1 MDSTATDFGGVS
13 QRRPT
18 IPGLNLSRCQRAY
31 FGLPRVCAREILRE
45 IRRHMPFRQTIAAK
59 IFGLAIILLLLTIA
73 LAGFLL
79 YEVTRTTQDLTVV
92 ANFDVP
98 LTQSLARLHEFGLR
112 RRLAF
117 ERWFGALN
125 AAEPNREI
133 VAEAT
138 ENYAL
143 FTRKL
148 TDEFSTARRIIDA
161 YPENAPGSHTL
172 AEVETLLDQI
182 QPAYKTLN
190 NRQREVLDMQRAGQH
205 DKANEQLNL
214 LNDLQ
219 GTVQNQRESVNSKMA
234 AWSDAATKATEQ
246 RERRVFWLT
255 IAATTSTVL
264 LGLAVAALITNRLSR
279 PVRSLA
285 LAMRDVQEG
294 NLNIQLP
301 VSSTDEVGRLT
312 DSFNFFVQELRSK
325 ERMKQ
330 TFGKYID
337 PRILEHVLAQPGAEA
352 ATGGRRDM
360 TVSFADLVGFTSL
373 SERLTPLVMVTLL
386 NRHFGLQALA
396 VQEHLG
402 VVDKFVGDSIV
413 AFWGPPFVKSEE
425 HAVLACRAAQA
436 QLLALDKLRREL
448 PDITGLRR
456 DAPTVDLC
464 IGICTGEVVVGNIGS
479 ENTRSYTVVGDTV
492 NLAARLER
500 ANRVYG
506 TRILVGESTVQAIGS
521 EFEIREIDTISVKG
535 KTETTRVFEVM
546 SMAGQLSEESVRLR
560 DRYDQARRMYL
571 GQDWDRA
578 ETTFHECLQ
587 IRPNDGPSRVLL
599 ERIQF
604 LRRNPPGKD
613 WNGVWHLR
621 EK

>member
-1 MDSTATDFGGVS
+1 MQF
-13 QRRPT
+13 P
-18 IPGLNLSRCQRAY
+18 
-31 FGLPRVCAREILRE
+31 
-45 IRRHMPFRQTIAAK
+45 QTIAAK
-59 IFGLAIILLLLTIA
+59 IFGLAIILLLLTIS

-79 YEVTRTTQDLTVV
+79 YEVTRTKQDLTVV

-125 AAEPNREI
+125 AAEPNGEI

-138 ENYAL
+138 DNYAL

-148 TDEFSTARRIIDA
+148 TDEFSTARRIIEA
-161 YPENAPGSHTL
+161 YPKNAPGSHTL

-182 QPAYKTLN
+182 QPAYKTIN
-190 NRQREVLDMQRAGQH
+190 NRQREVLDMQLAGQH

-234 AWSDAATKATEQ
+234 AWSDSAAKATEQ

-285 LAMRDVQEG
+285 TAMRDVQGG
-294 NLNIQLP
+294 NLNIELP

-312 DSFNFFVQELRSK
+312 DSFNFFVKELRSK
-325 ERMKQ
+325 QRLKQ

-337 PRILEHVLAQPGAEA
+337 PRILEHVLAQPDAEA
-352 ATGGRRDM
+352 VAGGRREM
-360 TVSFADLVGFTSL
+360 TVLFADLVGFTGL
-373 SERLTPLVMVTLL
+373 SERLTPLLMVTLL

-396 VQEHLG
+396 VQEHHG
-402 VVDKFVGDSIV
+402 VVDKFIGDSV
-413 AFWGPPFVKSEE
+413 MAFWGPPFVKPEE

-436 QLLALDKLRREL
+436 QLAALDTLRREL

-456 DAPTVDLC
+456 DAPVIDLG

-479 ENTRSYTVVGDTV
+479 ENTRSYTVIGDTA
-492 NLAARLER
+492 NLAARLET

-506 TRILVGESTVQAIGS
+506 THILVAESTRQAVGS
-521 EFEIREIDTISVKG
+521 HFEMREIDTIFVKG
-535 KTETTRVFEVM
+535 KIETTRVFELM
-546 SMAGQLSEESVRLR
+546 SAAGKPSEELVRLR
-560 DRYDQARRMYL
+560 ERYDAARRSYL
-571 GQDWDRA
+571 AQDWDTA
-578 ETTFHECLQ
+578 EATFRECLK
-587 IRPNDGPSRVLL
+587 IRPNDGPSRVFL
-599 ERIQF
+599 ERVQAF
-604 LRRNPPGKD
+604 RRNSPGKD
-613 WNGVWHLR
+613 WNGVWQLV

>member
-1 MDSTATDFGGVS
+1 M
-13 QRRPT
+13 
-18 IPGLNLSRCQRAY
+18 
-31 FGLPRVCAREILRE
+31 
-45 IRRHMPFRQTIAAK
+45 
-59 IFGLAIILLLLTIA
+59 
-73 LAGFLL
+73 
-79 YEVTRTTQDLTVV
+79 
-92 ANFDVP
+92 P

-148 TDEFSTARRIIDA
+148 TDEFSTARRIIEA

-182 QPAYKTLN
+182 QPAYKTIN
-190 NRQREVLDMQRAGQH
+190 NRQRELLDMQRAGQH

-219 GTVQNQRESVNSKMA
+219 DTVQNQRESVNSKMA
-234 AWSDAATKATEQ
+234 VWSGSATKATEQ

-285 LAMRDVQEG
+285 SAMRDVQGG
-294 NLNIQLP
+294 NLNIELP

-312 DSFNFFVQELRSK
+312 DSFNFFVKELRSK

-352 ATGGRRDM
+352 VAGGRRDM

-396 VQEHLG
+396 VQEHHG

-413 AFWGPPFVKSEE
+413 AFWGAPFVKSEE
-425 HAVLACRAAQA
+425 HAGLACRAAQA
-436 QLLALDKLRREL
+436 QLLALDKLHREL

-456 DAPTVDLC
+456 DAPAVDLC
-464 IGICTGEVVVGNIGS
+464 VGICTGEVVVGNIGS

-506 TRILVGESTVQAIGS
+506 TRILVGESTAHAIGS
-521 EFEIREIDTISVKG
+521 EFEIREIDTIAVKG
-535 KTETTRVFEVM
+535 KTETTRIFEVM
-546 SMAGQLSEESVRLR
+546 SMAGQLSEESVHLR
-560 DRYDQARRMYL
+560 ERYDQARRMYL
-571 GQDWDRA
+571 DQDWDRA
-578 ETTFHECLQ
+578 DTTFRECLQ
-587 IRPNDGPSRVLL
+587 IRSNDGPSCVLL

>member
-1 MDSTATDFGGVS
+1 
-13 QRRPT
+13 
-18 IPGLNLSRCQRAY
+18 
-31 FGLPRVCAREILRE
+31 
-45 IRRHMPFRQTIAAK
+45 MPFRQTIAAK

-73 LAGFLL
+73 LAGYLL
-79 YEVTRTTQDLTVV
+79 YEVSRTKHDLMVV

-98 LTQSLARLHEFGLR
+98 LTQSLARLDEFGLR

-133 VAEAT
+133 LAEAT
-138 ENYAL
+138 ENYML

-148 TDEFSTARRIIDA
+148 TDEFSTARRIINA

-182 QPAYKTLN
+182 RPAYQILN
-190 NRQREVLDMQRAGQH
+190 NRQREVLDMQLAGEH

-219 GTVQNQRESVNSKMA
+219 RTVQNQRESVNSKMA
-234 AWSDAATKATEQ
+234 AWSGSATKATEQ

-264 LGLAVAALITNRLSR
+264 LGLAVAALVTNRLSR

-285 LAMRDVQEG
+285 SAMRDVQGG
-294 NLNIQLP
+294 NLNVQLP
-301 VSSTDEVGRLT
+301 VSSSDEVGRLT

-352 ATGGRRDM
+352 LAGGRREM
-360 TVSFADLVGFTSL
+360 TVLFADLVGFTSL

-396 VQEHLG
+396 VQEHKG

-413 AFWGPPFVKSEE
+413 GFWGPPFVKAEE
-425 HAVLACRAAQA
+425 NATLACRAAEA
-436 QLLALDKLRREL
+436 QLLALDTLRREL
-448 PDITGLRR
+448 PEITGLRR
-456 DAPTVDLC
+456 DAPRIDLC
-464 IGICTGEVVVGNIGS
+464 IGICSGEVVVGNIGS
-479 ENTRSYTVVGDTV
+479 ETTRSYTVVGDTV

-506 TRILVGESTVQAIGS
+506 TQILINESTAQAIGS
-521 EFEIREIDTISVKG
+521 QFETREIDTISVKG
-535 KTETTRVFEVM
+535 KTETTRIFELM
-546 SMAGQLSEESVRLR
+546 SAAGQLSEESVRLR
-560 DRYDQARRMYL
+560 ERYAAARRMYL
-571 GQDWDRA
+571 GQDWDLA
-578 ETTFHECLQ
+578 ETGFRECLQ
-587 IRPNDGPSRVLL
+587 IRPDDGPSRVLL

-604 LRRNPPGKD
+604 LRRNPPGDD

>member
-1 MDSTATDFGGVS
+1 
-13 QRRPT
+13 
-18 IPGLNLSRCQRAY
+18 
-31 FGLPRVCAREILRE
+31 
-45 IRRHMPFRQTIAAK
+45 MPFRQTIAAK

-79 YEVTRTTQDLTVV
+79 YEVTRTKQDLAVV

-125 AAEPNREI
+125 ADQPNREI

-138 ENYAL
+138 QNYAL

-161 YPENAPGSHTL
+161 YPRNGPGSHTL

-182 QPAYKTLN
+182 QPAYKTIS
-190 NRQREVLDMQRAGQH
+190 NRQREVLDMQLAGHHDRANQ
-205 DKANEQLNL
+205 QLNL

-219 GTVQNQRESVNSKMA
+219 STVQNQREAVNSKMA
-234 AWSDAATKATEQ
+234 AWSGSAAKATEH

-264 LGLAVAALITNRLSR
+264 LGLAVAALITSRLSR

-285 LAMRDVQEG
+285 IAMRDVQQG
-294 NLNIQLP
+294 NLNIELP

-312 DSFNFFVQELRSK
+312 DSFNFFVKELRSK
-325 ERMKQ
+325 ERLKQ

-352 ATGGRRDM
+352 VASGRREM
-360 TVSFADLVGFTSL
+360 TVLFADLVGFTGL
-373 SERLTPLVMVTLL
+373 SERLTPLLMVTLL

-396 VQEHLG
+396 VQEHHG
-402 VVDKFVGDSIV
+402 VVDKFIGDSIM
-413 AFWGPPFVKSEE
+413 AFWGPPFVKPEE

-436 QLLALDKLRREL
+436 QLAALDTLRQEL

-456 DAPTVDLC
+456 DAPVIDLG

-479 ENTRSYTVVGDTV
+479 ENTRSYTAIGDTA
-492 NLAARLER
+492 NLAARLET

-506 TRILVGESTVQAIGS
+506 THVLVAESTAQAVS
-521 EFEIREIDTISVKG
+521 SHFEMREIDTIFVKG
-535 KTETTRVFEVM
+535 KIETTRVFELI
-546 SMAGQLSEESVRLR
+546 SAAGQLSGELVRLR
-560 DRYDQARRMYL
+560 ERYDAALRSYVA
-571 GQDWDRA
+571 QDWDLA
-578 ETTFHECLQ
+578 EATFRECLK
-587 IRPNDGPSRVLL
+587 IRPNDGPSRVFL
-599 ERIQF
+599 ERVQA
-604 LRRNPPGKD
+604 LRQDPPGKD
-613 WNGVWHLR
+613 WNGVWQLV

>member
-1 MDSTATDFGGVS
+1 M
-13 QRRPT
+13 R
-18 IPGLNLSRCQRAY
+18 
-31 FGLPRVCAREILRE
+31 
-45 IRRHMPFRQTIAAK
+45 FRQTIAAK

-73 LAGFLL
+73 LACFLL
-79 YEVTRTTQDLTVV
+79 YEVTRTTEDLTVV

-98 LTQSLARLHEFGLR
+98 LTQTLARLDEFGLR

-138 ENYAL
+138 ENYTL

-148 TDEFSTARRIIDA
+148 TDEFSATRHIIKA

-182 QPAYKTLN
+182 EPAYQIVN
-190 NRQREVLDMQRAGQH
+190 NRQREVLDLQLAGQH
-205 DKANEQLNL
+205 DMANARLNL

-219 GTVQNQRESVNSKMA
+219 GTIQDQRALVKSKMA
-234 AWSDAATKATEQ
+234 AWSSSATKSTEE

-264 LGLAVAALITNRLSR
+264 LGLAVAALVSNRLSR
-279 PVRSLA
+279 PMRSLA
-285 LAMRDVQEG
+285 SAMRDVQGG

-301 VSSTDEVGRLT
+301 VNSTDEVGRLT

-337 PRILEHVLAQPGAEA
+337 PRILEQVLAESGEA
-352 ATGGRRDM
+352 AVASGRREM
-360 TVSFADLVGFTSL
+360 TVLFADLVGFTGL
-373 SERLTPLVMVTLL
+373 SERLTGLVMVTLL

-396 VQEHLG
+396 VQEHKG

-413 AFWGPPFVKSEE
+413 AFWGSPFVKTDE
-425 HAVLACRAAQA
+425 HAMLACRAAQA
-436 QLLALDKLRREL
+436 QLTALDTLRREL

-456 DAPTVDLC
+456 DAPHIDLC

-479 ENTRSYTVVGDTV
+479 ENTRSYTVVGDSV
-492 NLAARLER
+492 NLAARLET

-506 TRILVGESTVQAIGS
+506 TQILINETTAQAIAS
-521 EFEIREIDTISVKG
+521 QFEMREVDTISVKG
-535 KTETTRVFEVM
+535 KTETTRIFELM
-546 SMAGQLSEESVRLR
+546 SAAGQLSEESVRLHE
-560 DRYDQARRMYL
+560 RYDIARKSYL
-571 GQDWDRA
+571 AQDWDTA
-578 ETTFHECLQ
+578 EKAFRECLQ

-599 ERIQF
+599 QRIQF

>member
-1 MDSTATDFGGVS
+1 
-13 QRRPT
+13 
-18 IPGLNLSRCQRAY
+18 
-31 FGLPRVCAREILRE
+31 
-45 IRRHMPFRQTIAAK
+45 MPFRQTIAAK

-79 YEVTRTTQDLTVV
+79 YEVTRTKQDLTVV

-143 FTRKL
+143 FTGKL
-148 TDEFSTARRIIDA
+148 TDEFLTARRLIEA

-172 AEVETLLDQI
+172 GEVETLLDQI
-182 QPAYKTLN
+182 EPAYQIIN
-190 NRQREVLDMQRAGQH
+190 NRQREVLDMQRAGEH
-205 DKANEQLNL
+205 DKANQQLNL

-219 GTVQNQRESVNSKMA
+219 RTVQNQRESVNSKMA
-234 AWSDAATKATEQ
+234 AWSSSATKATEQ

-285 LAMRDVQEG
+285 SAMRDVQGG
-294 NLNIQLP
+294 NLNIELP
-301 VSSTDEVGRLT
+301 VGSTDEVGRLT
-312 DSFNFFVQELRSK
+312 DSFNFFVKELRSK
-325 ERMKQ
+325 ERLKQ
-330 TFGKYID
+330 TFGKYVD
-337 PRILEHVLAQPGAEA
+337 PRILEHVLAQPGAEGVA
-352 ATGGRRDM
+352 GGRREM
-360 TVSFADLVGFTSL
+360 TVLFADLVGFTGL
-373 SERLTPLVMVTLL
+373 SERLTPLLMVTLL

-396 VQEHLG
+396 VQEHRG
-402 VVDKFVGDSIV
+402 VVDKFIGDSV
-413 AFWGPPFVKSEE
+413 MAFWGQPFVKPEE

-436 QLLALDKLRREL
+436 QLAALDTLRREL

-456 DAPTVDLC
+456 DVPEVDVC

-479 ENTRSYTVVGDTV
+479 ENTRSYTVIGDTA

-506 TRILVGESTVQAIGS
+506 THVLLAESTAQAVVS
-521 EFEIREIDTISVKG
+521 RFEMREIDTIFVKG
-535 KTETTRVFEVM
+535 KLETTRVFELM
-546 SMAGQLSEESVRLR
+546 SAARALSEELARLR
-560 DRYDQARRMYL
+560 ERYDAGRRSYL
-571 GQDWDRA
+571 AQEWDTA
-578 ETTFHECLQ
+578 EASFRECLK
-587 IRPNDGPSRVLL
+587 IRPNDGPSRVFL
-599 ERIQF
+599 ERVQD

-613 WNGVWHLR
+613 WNGVWQLV

>member
-1 MDSTATDFGGVS
+1 MQD
-13 QRRPT
+13 
-18 IPGLNLSRCQRAY
+18 
-31 FGLPRVCAREILRE
+31 ILRE
-45 IRRHMPFRQTIAAK
+45 IRCHMPFRQTIAAK

-79 YEVTRTTQDLTVV
+79 YEVTRTKQDLTIV

-125 AAEPNREI
+125 AAEPNGEI

-138 ENYAL
+138 DNYAL

-148 TDEFSTARRIIDA
+148 TDEFSTARRIIEA
-161 YPENAPGSHTL
+161 YPKNAPGSHTL
-172 AEVETLLDQI
+172 TEVETLLDQI
-182 QPAYKTLN
+182 QPAYKTIN
-190 NRQREVLDMQRAGQH
+190 NRQREVLDMQLAGQH
-205 DKANEQLNL
+205 EKANEQLNL

-234 AWSDAATKATEQ
+234 AWSDSAAKATEQ

-285 LAMRDVQEG
+285 SAMRDVQGG
-294 NLNIQLP
+294 NLNIELP

-312 DSFNFFVQELRSK
+312 DSFNFFVKELRSK
-325 ERMKQ
+325 QRLKQ

-337 PRILEHVLAQPGAEA
+337 PRILEHVLAQPDAEA
-352 ATGGRRDM
+352 VAGGRREM
-360 TVSFADLVGFTSL
+360 TVLFADLVGFTGL
-373 SERLTPLVMVTLL
+373 SERLTPLLMVTLL

-396 VQEHLG
+396 VQEHHG
-402 VVDKFVGDSIV
+402 VVDKFIGDSV
-413 AFWGPPFVKSEE
+413 MAFWGPPFVKPEE

-436 QLLALDKLRREL
+436 QLAALDTLRREL

-456 DAPTVDLC
+456 DAPVIDLG

-479 ENTRSYTVVGDTV
+479 ENTRSYTVIGDTA
-492 NLAARLER
+492 NLAARLET

-506 TRILVGESTVQAIGS
+506 THILVAESTAQAVGS
-521 EFEIREIDTISVKG
+521 QFEMREIDTIFVKG
-535 KTETTRVFEVM
+535 KIETTRVFELM
-546 SMAGQLSEESVRLR
+546 SAAGQLPEELVRLR
-560 DRYDQARRMYL
+560 ERYDAARRSYL
-571 GQDWDRA
+571 AQDWDTA
-578 ETTFHECLQ
+578 EATFRECLQ
-587 IRPNDGPSRVLL
+587 IRPNDGPSRVFL
-599 ERIQF
+599 ERFQA
-604 LRRNPPGKD
+604 LRLHPPGKN
-613 WNGVWHLR
+613 WNGVWQLV

>member
-1 MDSTATDFGGVS
+1 
-13 QRRPT
+13 
-18 IPGLNLSRCQRAY
+18 
-31 FGLPRVCAREILRE
+31 
-45 IRRHMPFRQTIAAK
+45 MPFRQTIAAK

-73 LAGFLL
+73 LAGYLL
-79 YEVTRTTQDLTVV
+79 YEVSCTKHDLMVV

-98 LTQSLARLHEFGLR
+98 LTQSLARLDEFGLR

-133 VAEAT
+133 LAEAT
-138 ENYAL
+138 ENYML

-182 QPAYKTLN
+182 RPAYQILN
-190 NRQREVLDMQRAGQH
+190 NRQREVLDMQLAGEH

-219 GTVQNQRESVNSKMA
+219 RTVQNQRESVNSKMA
-234 AWSDAATKATEQ
+234 AWSGSATKATEQ

-264 LGLAVAALITNRLSR
+264 LGLAVAALVTNRLSR

-285 LAMRDVQEG
+285 SAMRDVQGG
-294 NLNIQLP
+294 NLNVQLP
-301 VSSTDEVGRLT
+301 VSSSDEVGRLT

-325 ERMKQ
+325 EHMKQ

-352 ATGGRRDM
+352 LAGGRREM
-360 TVSFADLVGFTSL
+360 TVLFADLVGFTSL

-396 VQEHLG
+396 VQEHKG

-413 AFWGPPFVKSEE
+413 GFWGPPFVKAEE
-425 HAVLACRAAQA
+425 NATLACRAAEA
-436 QLLALDKLRREL
+436 QLLALDTLRREL
-448 PDITGLRR
+448 PEITGLRR
-456 DAPTVDLC
+456 DAPRIDLC
-464 IGICTGEVVVGNIGS
+464 IGICSGEVVVGNIGS
-479 ENTRSYTVVGDTV
+479 ETTRSYTVVGDTV

-506 TRILVGESTVQAIGS
+506 TQILINESTAQAIGS
-521 EFEIREIDTISVKG
+521 QFETREIDTISVKG
-535 KTETTRVFEVM
+535 KTETTRIFELM
-546 SMAGQLSEESVRLR
+546 SAAGQLSEESVRLR
-560 DRYDQARRMYL
+560 ERYAAARRMYL
-571 GQDWDRA
+571 GQDWDLA
-578 ETTFHECLQ
+578 ETGFRECLQ
-587 IRPNDGPSRVLL
+587 IRPDDGPSRVLL

-604 LRRNPPGKD
+604 LRRNPPGDD

>member
-1 MDSTATDFGGVS
+1 
-13 QRRPT
+13 
-18 IPGLNLSRCQRAY
+18 
-31 FGLPRVCAREILRE
+31 
-45 IRRHMPFRQTIAAK
+45 MPFRQTIAAK

-79 YEVTRTTQDLTVV
+79 YEVTRTKQDLTVV

-125 AAEPNREI
+125 ATEPNREV

-138 ENYAL
+138 ENYTL

-148 TDEFSTARRIIDA
+148 TDEFSNARRIIDA
-161 YPENAPGSHTL
+161 YPKNAPGSHTL

-182 QPAYKTLN
+182 QPAYKTIN
-190 NRQREVLDMQRAGQH
+190 NRQREVLDMQLAGQR
-205 DKANEQLNL
+205 DKANQQLNL

-219 GTVQNQRESVNSKMA
+219 STVQNQREAVNSKMA
-234 AWSDAATKATEQ
+234 AWSGSAAKATEQ

-285 LAMRDVQEG
+285 SAMRDVQGG
-294 NLNIQLP
+294 NLNVELP

-312 DSFNFFVQELRSK
+312 DSFNFFVKELRSK
-325 ERMKQ
+325 ERLKQ

-352 ATGGRRDM
+352 VASGRREM
-360 TVSFADLVGFTSL
+360 TVLFADLVGFTGL
-373 SERLTPLVMVTLL
+373 SERLTPLLMVTLL

-396 VQEHLG
+396 VQEHHG
-402 VVDKFVGDSIV
+402 VVDKFIGDSIM
-413 AFWGPPFVKSEE
+413 AFWGQPFVKPEE

-436 QLLALDKLRREL
+436 QLAALDTLRREL

-456 DAPTVDLC
+456 DVPVIDVC

-479 ENTRSYTVVGDTV
+479 ENTRSYTVIGDTA

-506 TRILVGESTVQAIGS
+506 THVLVAESTAQAVRS
-521 EFEIREIDTISVKG
+521 QFETRDIDTIFVKG
-535 KTETTRVFEVM
+535 KLETTRVFELM
-546 SMAGQLSEESVRLR
+546 SPAGELSQELVRLR
-560 DRYDQARRMYL
+560 ECYDAARRNYL
-571 GQDWDRA
+571 AQDWDTA
-578 ETTFHECLQ
+578 EATFRECLK
-587 IRPNDGPSRVLL
+587 IRPNDGPSRVFL
-599 ERIQF
+599 ERVQA

-613 WNGVWHLR
+613 WNGVWQLA

>member
-1 MDSTATDFGGVS
+1 
-13 QRRPT
+13 
-18 IPGLNLSRCQRAY
+18 
-31 FGLPRVCAREILRE
+31 
-45 IRRHMPFRQTIAAK
+45 MPLRQTIAAK

-73 LAGFLL
+73 LACFLL
-79 YEVTRTTQDLTVV
+79 YEVTRTEQDLTIV

-98 LTQSLARLHEFGLR
+98 LTQCLARLDEFGLR

-161 YPENAPGSHTL
+161 YPKNAPGSHTL

-219 GTVQNQRESVNSKMA
+219 GTVQNQRELVNSKMA

-285 LAMRDVQEG
+285 LAMRDVQGG

-352 ATGGRRDM
+352 ATGGRRNM

-373 SERLTPLVMVTLL
+373 SERLTPLLMVTLL

-402 VVDKFVGDSIV
+402 VVDKFVGDSVV

-425 HAVLACRAAQA
+425 HAGLACRAAQA
-436 QLLALDKLRREL
+436 QVLALDKLRREL

-456 DAPTVDLC
+456 DAPAVDLC

-546 SMAGQLSEESVRLR
+546 SIAGQLSEESVRLR
-560 DRYDQARRMYL
+560 ERYDQARRMYL

-578 ETTFHECLQ
+578 ETIFHECLQ
-587 IRPNDGPSRVLL
+587 IRPNDGPSCVLL

>member
-1 MDSTATDFGGVS
+1 MRAGDS
-13 QRRPT
+13 
-18 IPGLNLSRCQRAY
+18 C
-31 FGLPRVCAREILRE
+31 E

-79 YEVTRTTQDLTVV
+79 YEVTRTKQDLTVV

-125 AAEPNREI
+125 APEPNREI

-161 YPENAPGSHTL
+161 YPKNAPGSHTL

-234 AWSDAATKATEQ
+234 AWSGSAAKATEQ

-285 LAMRDVQEG
+285 NAMRDVQGG
-294 NLNIQLP
+294 NLNIELP
-301 VSSTDEVGRLT
+301 VSSSDEVGRLT
-312 DSFNFFVQELRSK
+312 DSFNFFVKELRSK
-325 ERMKQ
+325 ERLKQ

-352 ATGGRRDM
+352 VGSGRREM
-360 TVSFADLVGFTSL
+360 TVLFADLVGFTGL
-373 SERLTPLVMVTLL
+373 SERLTPLLMVTLL

-396 VQEHLG
+396 VQEHHG
-402 VVDKFVGDSIV
+402 VVDKFIGDSIM
-413 AFWGPPFVKSEE
+413 AFWGQPFVKPEE

-436 QLLALDKLRREL
+436 QLAALDTLRREL

-456 DAPTVDLC
+456 DAPVIDLG

-479 ENTRSYTVVGDTV
+479 ENTRSYTVIGDTA

-506 TRILVGESTVQAIGS
+506 TQILLGESTARAIGS
-521 EFEIREIDTISVKG
+521 RFEIREIDTIFVKG
-535 KTETTRVFEVM
+535 KIETTRVFELM
-546 SMAGQLSEESVRLR
+546 SAAGQLSGELVRLR
-560 DRYDQARRMYL
+560 ERYDAARRSYL
-571 GQDWDRA
+571 AQDWDTA
-578 ETTFHECLQ
+578 EATFRECLE
-587 IRPNDGPSRVLL
+587 IRPKDGPSRVFL
-599 ERIQF
+599 ERVQA

-613 WNGVWHLR
+613 WNGVWQLV

>member
-1 MDSTATDFGGVS
+1 
-13 QRRPT
+13 
-18 IPGLNLSRCQRAY
+18 
-31 FGLPRVCAREILRE
+31 
-45 IRRHMPFRQTIAAK
+45 MPFRQTIAAK
-59 IFGLAIILLLLTIA
+59 IFGLAIILLLLTIS
-73 LAGFLL
+73 LAAFLL
-79 YEVTRTTQDLTVV
+79 YEVTRTKQDLTVV

-138 ENYAL
+138 ENYTL

-148 TDEFSTARRIIDA
+148 TDEFLTARSIIEA
-161 YPENAPGSHTL
+161 YPRNGPGSHTL

-182 QPAYKTLN
+182 QPAYKTIN
-190 NRQREVLDMQRAGQH
+190 NRQREVLDMQLAGQH

-219 GTVQNQRESVNSKMA
+219 STVQNQRESVNSKMA
-234 AWSDAATKATEQ
+234 TWSDAAAKATER
-246 RERRVFWLT
+246 RERNVFWLT

-285 LAMRDVQEG
+285 VAMRDVQQG

-312 DSFNFFVQELRSK
+312 ASFNFFVQELRSK

-337 PRILEHVLAQPGAEA
+337 PRILEQVLAEGGKEA
-352 ATGGRRDM
+352 VAGGRRDM
-360 TVSFADLVGFTSL
+360 TVSFADLVGFTGL
-373 SERLTPLVMVTLL
+373 SEKLTPLLMVKLL

-396 VQEHLG
+396 VQEYRG
-402 VVDKFVGDSIV
+402 IVDKFVGDSIV
-413 AFWGPPFVKSEE
+413 AFWGPPFVKAEE
-425 HAVLACRAAQA
+425 HAMLACRAAQA
-436 QLLALDKLRREL
+436 QLLALDNLRREL

-456 DAPTVDLC
+456 DTPAVDLC
-464 IGICTGEVVVGNIGS
+464 IGICTGEAVVGNLGS
-479 ENTRSYTVVGDTV
+479 ENTRSYTVIGDTV
-492 NLAARLER
+492 NIAARLER

-506 TRILVGESTVQAIGS
+506 TQILVSESTAEAIGS
-521 EFEIREIDTISVKG
+521 EFEMREIDTISVKG
-535 KTETTRVFEVM
+535 KTETTRIFELM
-546 SMAGQLSEESVRLR
+546 SMAGQLSEESVRMR
-560 DRYDQARRMYL
+560 ERYDAARRMYL
-571 GQDWDRA
+571 AQDWDRA
-578 ETTFHECLQ
+578 ETTFRECLQ
-587 IRPNDGPSRVLL
+587 IRPNDGPSGVFL

-604 LRRNPPGKD
+604 LRRNPPGED

>member
-1 MDSTATDFGGVS
+1 
-13 QRRPT
+13 
-18 IPGLNLSRCQRAY
+18 
-31 FGLPRVCAREILRE
+31 
-45 IRRHMPFRQTIAAK
+45 MPFRQTIAAK

-79 YEVTRTTQDLTVV
+79 YEVTRTKQDLTVV

-161 YPENAPGSHTL
+161 YPRNGPGSHTL

-182 QPAYKTLN
+182 QPAYKTIN
-190 NRQREVLDMQRAGQH
+190 NRQREVLDMPRAGQH

-234 AWSDAATKATEQ
+234 AWSGSAAKATEQ

-285 LAMRDVQEG
+285 NAMRDVQGG
-294 NLNIQLP
+294 NLNIELP
-301 VSSTDEVGRLT
+301 VSSRDEVGRLT
-312 DSFNFFVQELRSK
+312 DSFNFFVKELRSK
-325 ERMKQ
+325 ERLKQ

-337 PRILEHVLAQPGAEA
+337 PRILEHVLAQPGSEA
-352 ATGGRRDM
+352 VASGRREM
-360 TVSFADLVGFTSL
+360 TVLFADLVGFTGL
-373 SERLTPLVMVTLL
+373 SERLTPLLMVTLL

-396 VQEHLG
+396 VQEHHG
-402 VVDKFVGDSIV
+402 VVDKFIGDSV
-413 AFWGPPFVKSEE
+413 MAFWGQPFVKAEE

-436 QLLALDKLRREL
+436 QLAALDTLRREL

-456 DAPTVDLC
+456 DAPVIDLG

-479 ENTRSYTVVGDTV
+479 ENTRSYTVIGDTA

-500 ANRVYG
+500 ANRVFC
-506 TRILVGESTVQAIGS
+506 TQILLGESTARAIGS
-521 EFEIREIDTISVKG
+521 EFEIREIDTIFVKG
-535 KTETTRVFEVM
+535 KIETTRVFELM
-546 SMAGQLSEESVRLR
+546 SAAGQLSGELVRLR
-560 DRYDQARRMYL
+560 ERYDAARRSYL
-571 GQDWDRA
+571 AQDWDTA
-578 ETTFHECLQ
+578 EATFRECLE
-587 IRPNDGPSRVLL
+587 IRPKDGPSRVFL
-599 ERIQF
+599 ERVQA

-613 WNGVWHLR
+613 WNGVWQLV

>member
-1 MDSTATDFGGVS
+1 
-13 QRRPT
+13 
-18 IPGLNLSRCQRAY
+18 
-31 FGLPRVCAREILRE
+31 
-45 IRRHMPFRQTIAAK
+45 MPFRQTIAAK

-79 YEVTRTTQDLTVV
+79 YEVTRTKQDLTIV

-125 AAEPNREI
+125 AAEPNGEI

-138 ENYAL
+138 DNYAL

-148 TDEFSTARRIIDA
+148 TDEFSTARRIIEA
-161 YPENAPGSHTL
+161 YPKNAPGSHTL

-182 QPAYKTLN
+182 QPAYKTIN
-190 NRQREVLDMQRAGQH
+190 NRQREVLDMQLAGQH
-205 DKANEQLNL
+205 EKANEQLNL

-234 AWSDAATKATEQ
+234 AWSDSAAKATEQ

-285 LAMRDVQEG
+285 TAMRDVQGG
-294 NLNIQLP
+294 NLNIELP

-312 DSFNFFVQELRSK
+312 DSFNFFVKELRSK
-325 ERMKQ
+325 QRLKQ

-337 PRILEHVLAQPGAEA
+337 PRILEHVLAQPDAEA
-352 ATGGRRDM
+352 VASGRREM
-360 TVSFADLVGFTSL
+360 TVLFADLVGFTGL
-373 SERLTPLVMVTLL
+373 SERLTPLLMVTLL

-396 VQEHLG
+396 VQEHHG
-402 VVDKFVGDSIV
+402 VVDKFIGDSV
-413 AFWGPPFVKSEE
+413 MAFWGPPFVKPEE

-436 QLLALDKLRREL
+436 QLAALDTLRREL

-456 DAPTVDLC
+456 DAPVIDLG

-479 ENTRSYTVVGDTV
+479 ENTRSYTVIGDTA

-506 TRILVGESTVQAIGS
+506 TQILLGESTARAIGS
-521 EFEIREIDTISVKG
+521 RFEIREIDTIFVKG
-535 KTETTRVFEVM
+535 KIETTRVFELM
-546 SMAGQLSEESVRLR
+546 SAAGQLPEELVRLR
-560 DRYDQARRMYL
+560 ERYDAARRSYL
-571 GQDWDRA
+571 AQDWDTA
-578 ETTFHECLQ
+578 EATFRECLQ
-587 IRPNDGPSRVLL
+587 IRPNDGPSRVFLD
-599 ERIQF
+599 RVQV
-604 LRRNPPGKD
+604 LRRDPPGKN
-613 WNGVWHLR
+613 WNGVWQLV

>member
-1 MDSTATDFGGVS
+1 
-13 QRRPT
+13 
-18 IPGLNLSRCQRAY
+18 
-31 FGLPRVCAREILRE
+31 
-45 IRRHMPFRQTIAAK
+45 MPFRQTIAAK

-73 LAGFLL
+73 LACFLL

-98 LTQSLARLHEFGLR
+98 LTQSLSRLHEFGLR

-125 AAEPNREI
+125 ATEPNAEI
-133 VAEAT
+133 VAEASG
-138 ENYAL
+138 NYAL

-148 TDEFSTARRIIDA
+148 TDEFSAARRMIEA
-161 YPENAPGSHTL
+161 YPKNAPGSQTL

-182 QPAYKTLN
+182 EPAYQVIN
-190 NRQREVLDMQRAGQH
+190 NRQREVLDMQLAGQH
-205 DKANEQLNL
+205 DKANQQLNL

-219 GTVQNQRESVNSKMA
+219 RTVQNQRELVNSKMRT
-234 AWSDAATKATEQ
+234 WSASATKATEQ

-264 LGLAVAALITNRLSR
+264 LGMAVAALITNRLSR

-285 LAMRDVQEG
+285 TAMRDVQRG

-312 DSFNFFVQELRSK
+312 DAFNFFVKELRSK

-337 PRILEHVLAQPGAEA
+337 PRILERVLAQPGAETVA
-352 ATGGRRDM
+352 GGRQEM
-360 TVSFADLVGFTSL
+360 TVLFADLVGFTSL
-373 SERLTPLVMVTLL
+373 SERLTPLLMVTLL

-396 VQEHLG
+396 VQEHHG
-402 VVDKFVGDSIV
+402 VVDKFVGDSV
-413 AFWGPPFVKSEE
+413 MAFWGPPFVKPEE

-436 QLLALDKLRREL
+436 QFCALDTLRQEL

-456 DAPTVDLC
+456 DLPVIDLC

-479 ENTRSYTVVGDTV
+479 DNTRSYTVIGDTV
-492 NLAARLER
+492 NLTARLER

-506 TRILVGESTVQAIGS
+506 TQILVGETTAQAIGS
-521 EFEIREIDTISVKG
+521 QFETREIDTISVKG
-535 KTETTRVFEVM
+535 KTETTRVFELM
-546 SMAGQLSEESVRLR
+546 STAGQLSEELARLR
-560 DRYDQARRMYL
+560 ERYQQARQTYL
-571 GQDWDRA
+571 AQEWDLA
-578 ETTFHECLQ
+578 EAAFRECLQ
-587 IRPNDGPSRVLL
+587 IRPNDGPSRVFL
-599 ERIQF
+599 ERIQV
-604 LRRNPPGKD
+604 LRRNPPAKD
-613 WNGVWHLR
+613 WKGVWQLV

>member
-1 MDSTATDFGGVS
+1 M
-13 QRRPT
+13 Q
-18 IPGLNLSRCQRAY
+18 
-31 FGLPRVCAREILRE
+31 
-45 IRRHMPFRQTIAAK
+45 FRQTIAAK

-79 YEVTRTTQDLTVV
+79 YEVTRTTEDLTVV

-98 LTQSLARLHEFGLR
+98 LTQSLARLDEFGLR

-125 AAEPNREI
+125 AAQPNPEV

-138 ENYAL
+138 ENYTL
-143 FTRKL
+143 FSRKL
-148 TDEFSTARRIIDA
+148 TDEFSSARRIIQA
-161 YPENAPGSHTL
+161 YPKNAPGSRTL
-172 AEVETLLDQI
+172 AEAETLLDQI
-182 QPAYKTLN
+182 EPAYEILN
-190 NRQREVLDMQRAGQH
+190 NRQRELIDLQLAGEH
-205 DKANEQLNL
+205 DKANSRLNL

-219 GTVQNQRESVNSKMA
+219 RTVQDQRTSVKSKMA
-234 AWSDAATKATEQ
+234 AWSRSATKATEQ

-285 LAMRDVQEG
+285 SAMRDVQGG
-294 NLNIQLP
+294 NLNVQLP
-301 VSSTDEVGRLT
+301 VSSTDEIGRLT
-312 DSFNFFVQELRSK
+312 DSFNFFVKELRSK

-337 PRILEHVLAQPGAEA
+337 PRILEQVLAEHGEEA
-352 ATGGRRDM
+352 IASGRREM
-360 TVSFADLVGFTSL
+360 SVLFADLVGFTGL
-373 SERLTPLVMVTLL
+373 SERLAPLLLVKLL

-396 VQEHLG
+396 IQEHRG
-402 VVDKFVGDSIV
+402 IVDKFVGDSIV
-413 AFWGPPFVKSEE
+413 AFWGPPFVKTEE
-425 HAVLACRAAQA
+425 HATLACGAAEA
-436 QLLALDKLRREL
+436 QLAALDNLRREL

-464 IGICTGEVVVGNIGS
+464 IGICSGEVVVGNIGS
-479 ENTRSYTVVGDTV
+479 ENTRSYTVVGDSV

-506 TRILVGESTVQAIGS
+506 TQILINESTAQAIGS
-521 EFEIREIDTISVKG
+521 QFETRQVDTISVKG
-535 KTETTRVFEVM
+535 KTETTRIFELM
-546 SMAGQLSEESVRLR
+546 SPAGQLSEESVRLR
-560 DRYDQARRMYL
+560 DRYDAARRSYL
-571 GQDWDRA
+571 AQEWDLA
-578 ETTFHECLQ
+578 ETTFRQCLQ

>member
-1 MDSTATDFGGVS
+1 MRSRDSCDT
-13 QRRPT
+13 PM
-18 IPGLNLSRCQRAY
+18 L
-31 FGLPRVCAREILRE
+31 
-45 IRRHMPFRQTIAAK
+45 FRQTIAAK
-59 IFGLAIILLLLTIA
+59 IFGLAIILLLLTIG

-79 YEVTRTTQDLTVV
+79 FEVTRTKQDLTVV
-92 ANFDVP
+92 AVFDVP
-98 LTQSLARLHEFGLR
+98 LTQSVARLHEFGLR

-125 AAEPNREI
+125 APKPNPEI

-148 TDEFSTARRIIDA
+148 TDEFSAARRIIGA
-161 YPENAPGSHTL
+161 YPKDAAGSQTL
-172 AEVETLLDQI
+172 AEVEILFDQI
-182 QPAYKTLN
+182 EPAYQIIN
-190 NRQREVLDMQRAGQH
+190 NRQREVLDMQRTGEH
-205 DKANEQLNL
+205 DKANQQLNL

-219 GTVQNQRESVNSKMA
+219 RTVQNQRETVNLKMA
-234 AWSDAATKATEQ
+234 AWSHSAVKATEQ

-264 LGLAVAALITNRLSR
+264 LGMTVAALITNRLSR

-285 LAMRDVQEG
+285 TAMRDVQQG

-301 VSSTDEVGRLT
+301 VGSTDEVGRLT
-312 DSFNFFVQELRSK
+312 DAFNFFVRELRSK

-352 ATGGRRDM
+352 VASGRRDM
-360 TVSFADLVGFTSL
+360 TVLFADLVGFTGL
-373 SERLTPLVMVTLL
+373 SERLTPLLMVTLL

-396 VQEHLG
+396 VQEHHG
-402 VVDKFVGDSIV
+402 VVDKFVGDSV
-413 AFWGPPFVKSEE
+413 MAFWGSPFVKPEE
-425 HAVLACRAAQA
+425 HAVLACRSAQA
-436 QLLALDKLRREL
+436 QLVALDALRREL

-456 DAPTVDLC
+456 DLPAIDLC

-479 ENTRSYTVVGDTV
+479 ENTRSYTVIGDTV
-492 NLAARLER
+492 NLSARLER

-506 TRILVGESTVQAIGS
+506 TQILLGETTAQAIGS
-521 EFEIREIDTISVKG
+521 QFEMREIDTISVKG
-535 KTETTRVFEVM
+535 KTETTRVFELM
-546 SMAGQLSEESVRLR
+546 AAAGQLSEELARLR
-560 DRYDQARRMYL
+560 ERYGQAQRAYL
-571 GQDWDRA
+571 AQEWDLA
-578 ETTFHECLQ
+578 EAAFRECLQ
-587 IRPNDGPSRVLL
+587 IRPNDGPSLVFL
-599 ERIQF
+599 ERVQV
-604 LRRNPPGKD
+604 LRRDPPRKD
-613 WNGVWHLR
+613 WNGVWQMV

>member
-1 MDSTATDFGGVS
+1 MRF
-13 QRRPT
+13 
-18 IPGLNLSRCQRAY
+18 
-31 FGLPRVCAREILRE
+31 RE
-45 IRRHMPFRQTIAAK
+45 TIAAK

-98 LTQSLARLHEFGLR
+98 LTQSLSRLHDFGLR

-125 AAEPNREI
+125 ADQPNREV

-138 ENYAL
+138 ENYGI
-143 FTRKL
+143 FSRKL
-148 TDEFSTARRIIDA
+148 TEEFLNARRIIEA
-161 YPENAPGSHTL
+161 YPKNAPGSHTL

-182 QPAYKTLN
+182 EPAYRTIN
-190 NRQREVLDMQRAGQH
+190 SRQREVLDMQRAGQH
-205 DKANEQLNL
+205 DKANDELNL

-219 GTVQNQRESVNSKMA
+219 STVQNQRESVNSKMA
-234 AWSDAATKATEQ
+234 AWSAAATKATEK
-246 RERRVFWLT
+246 REREVFWLT
-255 IAATTSTVL
+255 VAATASTVL

-285 LAMRDVQEG
+285 TAMHDVQQG

-301 VSSTDEVGRLT
+301 VHSTDEVGRLT

-337 PRILEHVLAQPGAEA
+337 PRILEQVLAQPGAEA
-352 ATGGRRDM
+352 AASGRRDM

-386 NRHFGLQALA
+386 NRHFGLQAVA
-396 VQEHLG
+396 VQEHQG
-402 VVDKFVGDSIV
+402 IVDKFVGDSIV
-413 AFWGPPFVKSEE
+413 AFWGPPFVRAEE
-425 HAVLACRAAQA
+425 HAALACRAAQG
-436 QLLALDKLRREL
+436 QLLAIDKLRGEL
-448 PDITGLRR
+448 PDVTGLRR
-456 DAPTVDLC
+456 DAPPIDLC
-464 IGICTGEVVVGNIGS
+464 VGICTGEVVVGNVGS
-479 ENTRSYTVVGDTV
+479 ENTRDYTVIGDTV

-506 TRILVGESTVQAIGS
+506 TQILINESTAQAIGS
-521 EFEIREIDTISVKG
+521 QFETRDIDTIAVKG
-535 KTETTRVFEVM
+535 KTETTRIFELM
-546 SMAGQLSEESVRLR
+546 SAAGQLSEESVRLR
-560 DRYDQARRMYL
+560 ERYDQALRMYFD
-571 GQDWDRA
+571 QDWDLA
-578 ETTFHECLQ
+578 EAAFHECLK

-604 LRRNPPGKD
+604 LRRNPPGTD

>member
-1 MDSTATDFGGVS
+1 
-13 QRRPT
+13 
-18 IPGLNLSRCQRAY
+18 
-31 FGLPRVCAREILRE
+31 
-45 IRRHMPFRQTIAAK
+45 MPFRQTIAAK

-79 YEVTRTTQDLTVV
+79 YEVTRTKQDLTVV

-98 LTQSLARLHEFGLR
+98 LTQSLARLDEFGLR

-138 ENYAL
+138 ENYGF
-143 FTRKL
+143 FTREL
-148 TDEFSTARRIIDA
+148 TDEFSTARRIIES
-161 YPENAPGSHTL
+161 YPRSGPGSHTL

-182 QPAYKTLN
+182 QPAYKTIS
-190 NRQREVLDMQRAGQH
+190 NRQREVLDMQLAGEH
-205 DKANEQLNL
+205 DKANQQLNL

-219 GTVQNQRESVNSKMA
+219 RTVQDQRASVNLKMA
-234 AWSDAATKATEQ
+234 KWSGSATKATEQ
-246 RERRVFWLT
+246 RERSVFWLT

-264 LGLAVAALITNRLSR
+264 LGLAVAALVTNRLSR

-285 LAMRDVQEG
+285 SAMRDVQGG

-337 PRILEHVLAQPGAEA
+337 PRILEHVLAQASSETLA
-352 ATGGRRDM
+352 GGRREM
-360 TVSFADLVGFTSL
+360 TVLFGDLVGFTSL

-396 VQEHLG
+396 VQEHKG

-413 AFWGPPFVKSEE
+413 AFWGPPFVKAEE
-425 HAVLACRAAQA
+425 HAPLACHAAEA
-436 QLLALDKLRREL
+436 QLLALDTLRREV

-456 DAPTVDLC
+456 DAPRIDLC

-479 ENTRSYTVVGDTV
+479 ENTRSYTVVGDSV

-506 TRILVGESTVQAIGS
+506 TQILINESTAQAIGS
-521 EFEIREIDTISVKG
+521 QFETREIDTISVKG
-535 KTETTRVFEVM
+535 KTETTRIFELM
-546 SMAGQLSEESVRLR
+546 SATGQLSEESARLR
-560 DRYDQARRMYL
+560 EHYDQARRSYL
-571 GQDWDRA
+571 AQDWNPA
-578 ETTFHECLQ
+578 ETTFRECLQ
-587 IRPNDGPSRVLL
+587 IRPSDGPSRVLL

-604 LRRNPPGKD
+604 LRRNPPEKE

>member
-1 MDSTATDFGGVS
+1 
-13 QRRPT
+13 
-18 IPGLNLSRCQRAY
+18 
-31 FGLPRVCAREILRE
+31 
-45 IRRHMPFRQTIAAK
+45 MPFRQTIAAK

-79 YEVTRTTQDLTVV
+79 YEVTRTKQDLTIV

-125 AAEPNREI
+125 AAEPNGEI

-138 ENYAL
+138 DNYAL

-148 TDEFSTARRIIDA
+148 TDEFSTARRIIEA
-161 YPENAPGSHTL
+161 YPKNAPGSHTL
-172 AEVETLLDQI
+172 TEVETLLDQI
-182 QPAYKTLN
+182 QPAYKTIN
-190 NRQREVLDMQRAGQH
+190 NRQREVLDMQLAGQH
-205 DKANEQLNL
+205 EKANEQLNL

-234 AWSDAATKATEQ
+234 AWSDSAAKATEQ

-285 LAMRDVQEG
+285 TAMRDVQGG
-294 NLNIQLP
+294 NLNIELP

-312 DSFNFFVQELRSK
+312 DSFNFFVKELRSK
-325 ERMKQ
+325 QRLKQ

-337 PRILEHVLAQPGAEA
+337 PRILEHVLAQPDAEA
-352 ATGGRRDM
+352 VASGRREM
-360 TVSFADLVGFTSL
+360 TVLFADLVGFTGL
-373 SERLTPLVMVTLL
+373 SERLTPLLMVTLL

-396 VQEHLG
+396 VQEHHG
-402 VVDKFVGDSIV
+402 VVDKFIGDSV
-413 AFWGPPFVKSEE
+413 MAFWGPPFVKPEE

-436 QLLALDKLRREL
+436 QLAALDTLRREL

-456 DAPTVDLC
+456 DAPVIDLG

-479 ENTRSYTVVGDTV
+479 ENTRSYTVIGDTA
-492 NLAARLER
+492 NLAARLET

-506 TRILVGESTVQAIGS
+506 THILVAESTAQAVGS
-521 EFEIREIDTISVKG
+521 QFEMREIDTIFVKG
-535 KTETTRVFEVM
+535 KIETTRVFELM
-546 SMAGQLSEESVRLR
+546 SAAGQLPEELVRLR
-560 DRYDQARRMYL
+560 ERYDAARRSYL
-571 GQDWDRA
+571 AQDWDTA
-578 ETTFHECLQ
+578 EATFRECLQ
-587 IRPNDGPSRVLL
+587 IRPNDGPSRVFLD
-599 ERIQF
+599 RVQV
-604 LRRNPPGKD
+604 LRRDPPGKN
-613 WNGVWHLR
+613 WNGVWQLV

>member
-1 MDSTATDFGGVS
+1 
-13 QRRPT
+13 
-18 IPGLNLSRCQRAY
+18 
-31 FGLPRVCAREILRE
+31 
-45 IRRHMPFRQTIAAK
+45 MPFRQTIAAK
-59 IFGLAIILLLLTIA
+59 IFGLAIILLLLTVA

-79 YEVTRTTQDLTVV
+79 YEVTRTKQDLTVV

-138 ENYAL
+138 ENYTL

-148 TDEFSTARRIIDA
+148 TDEFSTARSIIDA
-161 YPENAPGSHTL
+161 YPRNAPGSHTL

-182 QPAYKTLN
+182 EPAYQIIN

-234 AWSDAATKATEQ
+234 AWSGSAAKATEQ

-285 LAMRDVQEG
+285 SAMRDVQGG
-294 NLNIQLP
+294 NLNIELP
-301 VSSTDEVGRLT
+301 VSSSDEVGRLT
-312 DSFNFFVQELRSK
+312 DSFNFFVKELRSK
-325 ERMKQ
+325 QLLKQ

-337 PRILEHVLAQPGAEA
+337 PRILEHVLAQPDAEA
-352 ATGGRRDM
+352 VGGGRREM
-360 TVSFADLVGFTSL
+360 TVLFADLVGFTGL
-373 SERLTPLVMVTLL
+373 SERLTPLLMVTLL

-396 VQEHLG
+396 VQEHHG
-402 VVDKFVGDSIV
+402 VVDKFIGDSV
-413 AFWGPPFVKSEE
+413 MAFWGQPFVKPEE

-436 QLLALDKLRREL
+436 QLAALDTLRREL

-456 DAPTVDLC
+456 DAPIIDLG

-479 ENTRSYTVVGDTV
+479 ENTRSYTVIGDTA
-492 NLAARLER
+492 NLAARLET

-506 TRILVGESTVQAIGS
+506 THVLVAESTAQAVGS
-521 EFEIREIDTISVKG
+521 QFEMREIDTIFVKG
-535 KTETTRVFEVM
+535 KIETTRVFELM
-546 SMAGQLSEESVRLR
+546 SAAGQLSGKLGRLR
-560 DRYDQARRMYL
+560 ERYDAARQSYL
-571 GQDWDRA
+571 AQDWDTA
-578 ETTFHECLQ
+578 EATFRECLE
-587 IRPNDGPSRVLL
+587 IRPNDGPSRVFL
-599 ERIQF
+599 ERVQA
-604 LRRNPPGKD
+604 LRRNPPSKD
-613 WNGVWHLR
+613 WNGVWQLV